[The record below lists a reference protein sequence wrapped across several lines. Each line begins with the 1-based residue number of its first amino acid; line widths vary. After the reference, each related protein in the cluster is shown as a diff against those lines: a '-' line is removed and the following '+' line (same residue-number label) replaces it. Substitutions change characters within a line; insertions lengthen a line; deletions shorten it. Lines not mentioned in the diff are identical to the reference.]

1 MGKAVEQKSWL
12 KAVADA
18 AKERGLDLPPF
29 LSQGMGTARTA
40 NVTGGRFATFKRR
53 LVPADQA
60 ANDGV
65 EWTLWLEQGSSLAP
79 IAAFRQP
86 LTPGPDD
93 VANTLCFLKG
103 WLLDGWTREEAKS
116 KIDAYPRRV
125 SS

>member
-29 LSQGMGTARTA
+29 VSQGMGTARTA
-40 NVTGGRFATFKRR
+40 NVAGGRFATFKRR
-53 LVPADQA
+53 LVSADQA

-65 EWTLWLEQGSSLAP
+65 EWTLGSNKAP

-86 LTPGPDD
+86 ITPWPDD

-103 WLLDGWTREEAKS
+103 WLLDGWTREEAQS
-116 KIDAYPRRV
+116 KIDAHPRRV